1 MAWQANYPETLV
13 KAYVLNAPKI
23 FELIWKVVRPV
34 LADRGEAPIAHS
46 LTLSL
51 IIRVV
56 DPIGSAHTHAH
67 TPAHARALTHSPP
80 PTLYTYGCVPCVT
93 RLKHVLGG
101 IDDVCCSFA
110 HSGGQDS
117 DRIR

>member
-1 MAWQANYPETLV
+1 MLMAWQANYPETLV

-34 LADRGEAPIAHS
+34 LADRGEAPIARS

-56 DPIGSAHTHAH
+56 DPIGSAHTHARTHPH
-67 TPAHARALTHSPP
+67 TLARSRTALPPHCIHTDVFRALQ
-80 PTLYTYGCVPCVT
+80 G
-93 RLKHVLGG
+93 
-101 IDDVCCSFA
+101 
-110 HSGGQDS
+110 
-117 DRIR
+117 